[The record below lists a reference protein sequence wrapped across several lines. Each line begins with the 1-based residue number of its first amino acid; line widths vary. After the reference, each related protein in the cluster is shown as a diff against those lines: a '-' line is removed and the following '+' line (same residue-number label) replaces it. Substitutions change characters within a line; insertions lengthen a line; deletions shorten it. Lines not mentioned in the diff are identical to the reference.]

1 MSQAASAPAKKA
13 ACILRFSLPG
23 EFYLVYSWRRQLI
36 ANPLSP
42 VSPSQAHLLTHSG
55 DFNFYI
61 PSLAQAQV
69 NQRCPEQ
76 MPVGFYCLKLAR
88 VSHFLLLR

>member
-1 MSQAASAPAKKA
+1 MSQATSAPASKA
-13 ACILRFSLPG
+13 ACILQFSLPG
-23 EFYLVYSWRRQLI
+23 EFYLVYSWRRLLI

-42 VSPSQAHLLTHSG
+42 VSPSQAHLLMHSG

-61 PSLAQAQV
+61 PSLALAQV

-76 MPVGFYCLKLAR
+76 MPVGFHCLKLAW
-88 VSHFLLLR
+88 VCHFLFLR